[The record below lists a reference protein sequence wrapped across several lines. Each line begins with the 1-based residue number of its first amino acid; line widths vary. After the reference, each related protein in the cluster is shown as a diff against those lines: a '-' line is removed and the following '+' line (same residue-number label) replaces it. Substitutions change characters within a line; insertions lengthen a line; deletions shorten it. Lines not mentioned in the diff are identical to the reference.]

1 MKKVLFIAVFLFGTS
16 ICINAQKCNVQ
27 GVVQYI
33 YNDYIG
39 FKPDTGSEV
48 MFIKYSSTHKVP
60 NRQKWETYHSMVE
73 KWIKFDKSR
82 EYLRRDEAL
91 EYSGYKQGY
100 KDSIQTLGAEL
111 LLERITIESEGLIKY
126 STVVDASGK
135 FDINVPYGTYY
146 ILIKSKNR
154 KLTTGLEFYNR
165 YYMVRT
171 VLNTPTK
178 IVSYEF
184 DIPRGYD
191 NY

>member
-1 MKKVLFIAVFLFGTS
+1 MKKSLILLMTFIVVCTFA
-16 ICINAQKCNVQ
+16 NAQKCNVQ

-39 FKPDTGSEV
+39 FKPDTGAEV
-48 MFIKYSSTHKVP
+48 MFIKYSSTYKVP

-82 EYLRRDEAL
+82 KHLDRTSAL
-91 EYSGYKQGY
+91 KYSGYKPEY

-111 LLERITIESEGLIKY
+111 LLERMTIEEKGLIKY
-126 STVVDASGK
+126 TTVVDASGK

-191 NY
+191 D